1 LYIPGE
7 NNKKKKREKDEGVWG
22 PLDEAGVM
30 ELKAAELLV

>member
-7 NNKKKKREKDEGVWG
+7 NQKKKKKMEGVWG

-30 ELKAAELLV
+30 ELKATELLV